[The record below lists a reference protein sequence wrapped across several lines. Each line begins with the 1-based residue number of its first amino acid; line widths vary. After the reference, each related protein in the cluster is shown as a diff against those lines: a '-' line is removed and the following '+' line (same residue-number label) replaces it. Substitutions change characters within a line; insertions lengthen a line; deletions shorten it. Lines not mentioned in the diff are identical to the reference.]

1 MRRALDY
8 LGFASLLMRRLD
20 DVQERVDDVV

>member
-20 DVQERVDDVV
+20 DVQERVDDVA